1 MRRRLCPD
9 PARGIGAVA
18 RGFGRARPT
27 SGRSGRRR
35 RVGTGRDLAAWHL
48 DRHGPAGGGAVLP
61 STGRL
66 GRDTEG
72 QLPNPTKQAEEVLGL
87 YGIETQVEAFGP
99 TRAKLM
105 KTSLTTALPTK
116 TTTLSSALLPVRY
129 RIREV
134 ALDVLD
140 ENSGAGLAYGL
151 LLRPDRRRD
160 RLGGRTRSGRSCRSR
175 PPVEAWVSWRSP
187 LSYCWRSC
195 CLIAVSIRSSGRPHG
210 SDTVRTVH
218 LDKIDARMV
227 DLRNG
232 AHRRSRT
239 NHRGAADGF
248 GDGA

>member
-1 MRRRLCPD
+1 MGGIDSMRRRLCPD

-160 RLGGRTRSGRSCRSR
+160 RLGEGPGVVVRAARGRRWRPGSRGARRCRTAGDPAASSPSASGPAAGRTARTRCVRS
-175 PPVEAWVSWRSP
+175 
-187 LSYCWRSC
+187 
-195 CLIAVSIRSSGRPHG
+195 
-210 SDTVRTVH
+210 T
-218 LDKIDARMV
+218 
-227 DLRNG
+227 
-232 AHRRSRT
+232 
-239 NHRGAADGF
+239 
-248 GDGA
+248 

>member
-87 YGIETQVEAFGP
+87 YGIKTRVEAFGP
-99 TRAKLM
+99 TRAK
-105 KTSLTTALPTK
+105 
-116 TTTLSSALLPVRY
+116 
-129 RIREV
+129 
-134 ALDVLD
+134 
-140 ENSGAGLAYGL
+140 
-151 LLRPDRRRD
+151 LRPDRRRD